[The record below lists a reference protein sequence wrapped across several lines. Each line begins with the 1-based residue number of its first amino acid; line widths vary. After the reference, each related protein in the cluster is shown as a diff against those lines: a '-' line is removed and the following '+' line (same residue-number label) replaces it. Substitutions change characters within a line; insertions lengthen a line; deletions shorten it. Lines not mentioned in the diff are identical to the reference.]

1 MKIIAMIPA
10 RLGSKRVKNK
20 NLRLLGNKP
29 LISHVIE
36 TVKSSNVF
44 DDIYINSESEVFEK
58 IASQYDIKF
67 YKRPEE
73 LSSDTATNDDFTLD
87 FMKNVEGDLLIQV
100 LSTSP
105 FITKEQVISFVKKAK
120 TVDTLISTKEVKI
133 ESIYKNKPINFDQL
147 AQTPPSQL
155 LEPINAY
162 ACSLMSW
169 GYKNFIKNIEK
180 YNAGYHGGDGT
191 IEFFKL
197 DGYAT
202 VDIDE
207 EQDFQ
212 LAEAIINSENKEPE
226 YYNENKVYD
235 HDVERVLT
243 EDGVSFNDLY
253 NFNNPVTKIK
263 EIIDKNRN
271 DVSWSYTVINSKSN
285 RATLIAQ
292 MPGEGN
298 RLHYHSDW
306 DEWWYILKG
315 EWEWFVEG
323 DTLTVREGDIVFI
336 ERNKKHKITA
346 IGGNQAIRLAVSRD
360 DVDHIY
366 E

>member
-36 TVKSSNVF
+36 TVKDSGVF

-58 IASQYDIKF
+58 IANQYGIKF
-67 YKRPEE
+67 YKRPEK
-73 LSSDTATNDDFTLD
+73 LSSDTSTNDDFTLD

-120 TVDTLISTKEVKI
+120 SVDTLISTKEVKI
-133 ESIYKNKPINFDQL
+133 ESIYKNKPINFDQKS
-147 AQTPPSQL
+147 QTPPSQL
-155 LEPINAY
+155 LEPVNAY

-212 LAEAIINSENKEPE
+212 LAEAIINSENKKPE

-235 HDVERVLT
+235 HNVERVLT
-243 EDGVSFNDLY
+243 QDGVSFNDLY
-253 NFNNPVTKIK
+253 NFNSPVTKVSD
-263 EIIDKNRN
+263 IIDNNRD

-323 DTLTVREGDIVFI
+323 DTLTVRKGDIVFI

-346 IGGNQAIRLAVSRD
+346 IGNKQAIRLAVSRD